1 MIITCPSCDKKFN
14 LDSSLIPSE
23 GRSLQC
29 GRCSHKW
36 YFILSKVKKEIKQK
50 NKDLEI
56 KKINLTEKVPVDVDK
71 IITDAENISTSNDI
85 PINKSYSRINLINI
99 FFLSIITFIA
109 IILILDTFKF
119 KINSALPGF
128 NLLLINFYESLK
140 DMYLFF
146 KDLII

>member
-36 YFILSKVKKEIKQK
+36 HFILSEVKKKVKQK
-50 NKDLEI
+50 NKDLQI
-56 KKINLTEKVPVDVDK
+56 KKINLNENIPVDVDK
-71 IITDAENISTSNDI
+71 IISEAENISTSNDI
-85 PINKSYSRINLINI
+85 PINKRYSRINLINI

-109 IILILDTFKF
+109 IILILDTFKI

-128 NLLLINFYESLK
+128 DLLLINFYESLK
-140 DMYLFF
+140 DIYLFF
-146 KDLII
+146 KDLIN